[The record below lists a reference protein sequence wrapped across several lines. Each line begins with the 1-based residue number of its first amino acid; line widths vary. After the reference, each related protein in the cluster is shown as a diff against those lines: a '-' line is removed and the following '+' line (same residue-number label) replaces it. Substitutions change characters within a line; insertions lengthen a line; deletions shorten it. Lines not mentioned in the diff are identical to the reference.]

1 MLKKTARRDTMAGI
15 YSADSHMLVLDEAVL
30 IDLPKKHHQA
40 YLGLAGPHRRA
51 GVSLNDPGEG
61 PAGEWDPKARLADM
75 DLDGVDGEVLFT
87 DPTGGASF
95 YRMDASDGVA
105 SMRAFNTAALEF
117 AAADPSRLAVVHL
130 LPLFDIETAI
140 AELHRIVAEGARAV
154 QFPLYPGDAGLPLLW
169 DPAYEPLWA
178 AIAEAHTP
186 LCLHVCP
193 PAGRGLGKDP
203 TPMRGIFQVM
213 PPILMSQAMVELIL
227 TGVFERHPALRV
239 VLVEAGL
246 SWIPYMLD
254 RLDRVSA
261 KLDWPAKGMPKGK
274 PSDYWYA
281 NMAATFEED
290 ALGLSMRSRI
300 GVENL
305 LWATDYPHPDSTF
318 PRSRQVIEE
327 EFAECTPAET
337 AAMTSGNVAR
347 IYRFGV

>member
-1 MLKKTARRDTMAGI
+1 MAGI
-15 YSADSHMLVLDEAVL
+15 YSADSHMLVLDQAVL
-30 IDLPKKHHQA
+30 DDLPAKYHDA
-40 YLGLAGPHRRA
+40 YLGCSGPHRRA
-51 GVSLNDPGEG
+51 GVSPQQPGPG
-61 PAGEWDPKARLADM
+61 PAGEWDPKARLNDM

-95 YRMDASDGVA
+95 YRLEAEAGIA
-105 SMRAFNTAALEF
+105 SMRAFNTAALGF
-117 AAADPSRLAVVHL
+117 AAADPKRLAVVHL
-130 LPLFDIETAI
+130 LPLHDIDTAI
-140 AELHRIVAEGARAV
+140 DELHRIATEGARAL
-154 QFPLYPGDAGLPLLW
+154 QLPLYPGDAGLPLYW
-169 DPAYEPLWA
+169 DATYEPLWA
-178 AIAEAHTP
+178 AIAETAMP
-186 LCLHVCP
+186 VCLHVCP

-203 TPMRGIFQVM
+203 TPARGIFQVM

-227 TGVFERHPALRV
+227 TGVFERHPELKV

-261 KLDWPAKGMPKGK
+261 KLDWPSLGMPKGR

-290 ALGLSMRSRI
+290 ALGLSMRERI

-318 PRSRQVIEE
+318 PRSRQILEE

-337 AAMTSGNVAR
+337 AAMTGGNVAR
-347 IYRFGV
+347 LYHFGA